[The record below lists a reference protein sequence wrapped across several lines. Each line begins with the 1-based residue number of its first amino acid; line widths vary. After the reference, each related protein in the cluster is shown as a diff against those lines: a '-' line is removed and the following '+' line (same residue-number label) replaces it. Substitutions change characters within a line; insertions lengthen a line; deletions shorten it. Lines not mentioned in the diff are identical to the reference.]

1 MHIFWWMILGT
12 YILDEVRRFGY
23 EIQERG
29 NPIWS
34 EILQEKGRRM
44 IQDEMWNEM
53 KKERAGKSN

>member
-1 MHIFWWMILGT
+1 MILGT

-34 EILQEKGRRM
+34 EILQEKGGRM